1 MTIIANSISTLDIY
15 FQSMIKFV
23 IFQSSQFNFI
33 TFHCSYFANPSYF
46 LFLFTFRPERVVVR
60 RAGVGAFGTAG

>member
-1 MTIIANSISTLDIY
+1 
-15 FQSMIKFV
+15 MIKFV

-60 RAGVGAFGTAG
+60 RAGVGAFGTVG